1 MLTGMLAPTSGY
13 AKVAGYDVR
22 SQMALVREK
31 IGICLQH
38 DCLFP
43 LLTVR
48 EHIEFFGRLKGIYDS
63 LPKKEADASVR
74 TSIEDVALLD
84 KRNTLSKDLSG
95 GMKRKLSVAIA
106 FCGNSK
112 TVILDEPTSGMD
124 PFSRRFVWNLIR
136 QYRESRC
143 IVLTTVSTSDLL
155 SLIFHVDLFR
165 SKNPHFPPLFR
176 PLILLSALHGRSGGA
191 GRSHCD
197 HGGRLL
203 ALRWVFPVSEE
214 EIWCRL

>member
-155 SLIFHVDLFR
+155 LLIFLLTFKILTF
-165 SKNPHFPPLFR
+165 SAL
-176 PLILLSALHGRSGGA
+176 LLSALYGRSGGA

>member
-63 LPKKEADASVR
+63 LPKKEADESVR

-112 TVILDEPTSGMD
+112 TVILDEPSSGMD

-143 IVLTTVSTSDLL
+143 IVLTTVSRSDLQ
-155 SLIFHVDLFR
+155 LIFHVDLSFKR
-165 SKNPHFPPLFR
+165 ILTFILFSA
-176 PLILLSALHGRSGGA
+176 LFLLSALYGRS
-191 GRSHCD
+191 
-197 HGGRLL
+197 
-203 ALRWVFPVSEE
+203 
-214 EIWCRL
+214 

>member
-1 MLTGMLAPTSGY
+1 MLTGMLSPTSGY

-22 SQMALVREK
+22 SQMSLVREK

-43 LLTVR
+43 LLTVK

-63 LPKKEADASVR
+63 LSKKDADASVR

-112 TVILDEPTSGMD
+112 TVILDEPSSGMD

-143 IVLTTVSTSDLL
+143 IVLTTVSSAIV
-155 SLIFHVDLFR
+155 SYMCLFV
-165 SKNPHFPPLFR
+165 HC
-176 PLILLSALHGRSGGA
+176 HYRSGCVCDGTIISHA
-191 GRSHCD
+191 RSSNFPF
-197 HGGRLL
+197 LP
-203 ALRWVFPVSEE
+203 VF
-214 EIWCRL
+214 

>member
-1 MLTGMLAPTSGY
+1 MLAPTSGY

-63 LPKKEADASVR
+63 LPKKEADESVR

-112 TVILDEPTSGMD
+112 TVILDEPSSGMD

-143 IVLTTVSTSDLL
+143 IVLTTVSTHLICCRWSFMLTFFVPKILTLL
-155 SLIFHVDLFR
+155 LF
-165 SKNPHFPPLFR
+165 
-176 PLILLSALHGRSGGA
+176 SALLYSLTFSTSWTKR
-191 GRSHCD
+191 RCWEI
-197 HGGRLL
+197 
-203 ALRWVFPVSEE
+203 ALRSWRKVACAALGLPCF
-214 EIWCRL
+214 

>member
-1 MLTGMLAPTSGY
+1 MLTGMLSPTSGY
-13 AKVAGYDVR
+13 ARVAGYDVR

-43 LLTVR
+43 MLTVK
-48 EHIEFFGRLKGIYDS
+48 EHIEFFARLKGMYDS
-63 LPKKEADASVR
+63 LSKKDADASVR
-74 TSIEDVALLD
+74 ASIEDVALLD

-112 TVILDEPTSGMD
+112 TVILDEPSSGMD

-143 IVLTTVSTSDLL
+143 IVLTTVSKTFTLTFARLQLALL
-155 SLIFHVDLFR
+155 LASSLQASWQPPVLGNDPT
-165 SKNPHFPPLFR
+165 NPHEF
-176 PLILLSALHGRSGGA
+176 ILSFSYHSP
-191 GRSHCD
+191 C
-197 HGGRLL
+197 
-203 ALRWVFPVSEE
+203 P
-214 EIWCRL
+214 